1 MKLHHI
7 LLFVL
12 LGAFYLVSFLDQE
25 EGQHVINDLRQGKTI
40 LMSDGSYLKCDN
52 YYQK

>member
-12 LGAFYLVSFLDQE
+12 ALYLVSFLDQE
-25 EGQHVINDLRQGKTI
+25 EAQHVINDLKQGKAI